1 MFVCEFEGQKDTD
14 RDLVRRKW
22 EREYMQ
28 AHIKDMN
35 TNLNICVCACWCVH
49 AHGSIQQAERQEAL
63 LWGAGTAV
71 LIKAQAGDTMGGVP
85 LFIHQPPLPFGR
97 VR

>member
-1 MFVCEFEGQKDTD
+1 MGYSIYKPIYKNDYSCV
-14 RDLVRRKW
+14 
-22 EREYMQ
+22 
-28 AHIKDMN
+28 
-35 TNLNICVCACWCVH
+35 CVCACICVP
-49 AHGSIQQAERQEAL
+49 AHGSIRQAERQEAL

-97 VR
+97 AR

>member
-1 MFVCEFEGQKDTD
+1 MM
-14 RDLVRRKW
+14 RKW
-22 EREYMQ
+22 EGEQHIYM
-28 AHIKDMN
+28 
-35 TNLNICVCACWCVH
+35 CVCM
-49 AHGSIQQAERQEAL
+49 HGSIQQAERQEAL

-97 VR
+97 VGRACVLVCADRRV

>member
-1 MFVCEFEGQKDTD
+1 MY
-14 RDLVRRKW
+14 VR
-22 EREYMQ
+22 
-28 AHIKDMN
+28 
-35 TNLNICVCACWCVH
+35 
-49 AHGSIQQAERQEAL
+49 AHGSIRQAERQEAL

-97 VR
+97 AR